1 MIWGMRIKGS
11 PAKTS
16 HPRVTVSIPRQ
27 WSLRS
32 NIRGIAVQVR
42 KGGEQVGGVGT
53 SSHTRLMGR
62 KGCAVAERRE
72 QRAQVTHITDVCC
85 GGASDY
91 QHPAGGGVVCLACV
105 VVSPLLSLSLLMF
118 CSLSACVS
126 VTSRFRVGLLS
137 PTSLG
142 LQ

>member
-1 MIWGMRIKGS
+1 M
-11 PAKTS
+11 
-16 HPRVTVSIPRQ
+16 
-27 WSLRS
+27 
-32 NIRGIAVQVR
+32 
-42 KGGEQVGGVGT
+42 GT

-105 VVSPLLSLSLLMF
+105 VVSPPPLPQFADVLLLIGMRECHF
-118 CSLSACVS
+118 
-126 VTSRFRVGLLS
+126 
-137 PTSLG
+137 
-142 LQ
+142 QI